1 VIAIDTNVLVRYL
14 ADDDPVQS
22 PVAARLIER
31 AMAAGESILI
41 PTVVLVETVW
51 VLARAYK
58 VGRAELVRI
67 VDAIVRARHF
77 VFADPTLVSRASRAY
92 AAGTADFSDYLVLEE
107 VRMQEG
113 EALVTF
119 DKGLW
124 KEEGARRPA

>member
-1 VIAIDTNVLVRYL
+1 MIAIDTNVLVRYL

-67 VDAIVRARHF
+67 VDAVVRARHF
-77 VFADPTLVSRASRAY
+77 AFADPTLVSRASRAY

-119 DKGLW
+119 DKALW

>member
-1 VIAIDTNVLVRYL
+1 
-14 ADDDPVQS
+14 
-22 PVAARLIER
+22 
-31 AMAAGESILI
+31 
-41 PTVVLVETVW
+41 

>member
-1 VIAIDTNVLVRYL
+1 MIAIDTNVLVRYL

-22 PVAARLIER
+22 PVAARLVER
-31 AMAAGESILI
+31 AVAAGESILV

-77 VFADPTLVSRASRAY
+77 AFADSTLVSRASRAY

-107 VRMQEG
+107 IRMQEA

-119 DKGLW
+119 DKALW
-124 KEEGARRPA
+124 KEADARRPS

>member
-1 VIAIDTNVLVRYL
+1 MIAIDTNVLVRYL

-41 PTVVLVETVW
+41 PTVVLVETAW

-77 VFADPTLVSRASRAY
+77 AFADPTLVSRASRAY
-92 AAGTADFSDYLVLEE
+92 AAGSADFSDYLVLEE

-119 DKGLW
+119 DKALW

>member
-1 VIAIDTNVLVRYL
+1 MIAIDTNVLVRYL

-31 AMAAGESILI
+31 AMTAGDSILI
-41 PTVVLVETVW
+41 PTVVMVETVW

-77 VFADPTLVSRASRAY
+77 AFADPTLVSRASRAY

-113 EALVTF
+113 EVLVTF

>member
-31 AMAAGESILI
+31 AMAAGDSILI

-77 VFADPTLVSRASRAY
+77 AFANPTLVSRASRAY

-113 EALVTF
+113 EVLVTF

>member
-31 AMAAGESILI
+31 AMAAGDSILI

-77 VFADPTLVSRASRAY
+77 TFADPTLVSRASRAY

-113 EALVTF
+113 EVLVTF